1 MIPHL
6 GFSKGKA
13 QNDERARDFYRPA
26 LRQIE
31 KDWGQFRGP
40 NRNGHIPTQTVSI
53 DWTKP
58 PKTRWSTPCGL
69 GHSSIITSGKLAIT
83 MEQDQDQEI
92 LIARS
97 FDDGQEAWRVAEK
110 TKWHDMLSGTGPRST
125 PTLHNGKLYT
135 LFSHGKLSR
144 VDANSGNVE
153 WSIQV
158 TPESYEFP
166 EWGLAIS
173 PLIWNDMIILSL
185 GGEVSAVKAYS
196 IKSGKKVWQSEVAG
210 KAVYLSPEV
219 LRLLDE
225 DHLIVSL
232 VGKIVSLD
240 PKNGK
245 TLWEKPWKIFM
256 NNAQIVQPIAVSND
270 SILLAAG
277 YGKGAEC
284 FTIARDEESE
294 KYRVQSSWKS
304 KDLKAKF
311 SGAADKK
318 TLIKFGIGFGAIII
332 FLIIYYAILNPMVKE
347 RKAKYED
354 KLLKENEIS
363 QFENEIIQFKARIKK
378 LKPEFEESSTLFH
391 SKAEVEDLYQSLS
404 RHAGVNGLVISKIE
418 KKKPIAVMKAGIAE
432 QSENNLTQD
441 MVSYYKIPVDFEI
454 KGKFLGYI
462 KFKRAVS
469 KQKKMLNFDKETISI
484 VQNDSTGAIIAT
496 GELTIVGLP
505 NEFF

>member
-13 QNDERARDFYRPA
+13 PNDERARDFYRPP
-26 LRQIE
+26 LRDTSE
-31 KDWGQFRGP
+31 NWNQFRGP
-40 NRNGHIPTQTVSI
+40 ERNGHIPTQTVSI

-58 PKTRWSTPCGL
+58 PKTRWSTSCGL

-97 FDDGQEAWRVAEK
+97 FDDGQEAWRVAERA
-110 TKWHDMLSGTGPRST
+110 KWHDMLSGTGPRST

-185 GGEVSAVKAYS
+185 GGEKSAVKAYS
-196 IKSGKKVWQSEVAG
+196 INSGEQIWQSEVAG

-256 NNAQIVQPIAVSND
+256 NNAQIVQPIAVSNN

-284 FTIARDEESE
+284 FTIARDEESK

-311 SGAADKK
+311 SNPILKDGYLYGLSENLLVCLEAKTGKLMWRGKK
-318 TLIKFGIGFGAIII
+318 YSYGRILLI
-332 FLIIYYAILNPMVKE
+332 
-347 RKAKYED
+347 D
-354 KLLKENEIS
+354 QKLLILGHSGVLSVIDATPEEFREIS
-363 QFENEIIQFKARIKK
+363 SRQLLSDARCWNG
-378 LKPEFEESSTLFH
+378 PAF
-391 SKAEVEDLYQSLS
+391 
-404 RHAGVNGLVISKIE
+404 VNGYLLARNGE
-418 KKKPIAVMKAGIAE
+418 QIACF
-432 QSENNLTQD
+432 
-441 MVSYYKIPVDFEI
+441 DF
-454 KGKFLGYI
+454 GK
-462 KFKRAVS
+462 
-469 KQKKMLNFDKETISI
+469 
-484 VQNDSTGAIIAT
+484 
-496 GELTIVGLP
+496 
-505 NEFF
+505 

>member
-1 MIPHL
+1 MEWRGGMIPHL

-13 QNDERARDFYRPA
+13 RNDKRARDFYRPP
-26 LRQIE
+26 LRNTSE
-31 KDWGQFRGP
+31 NWDQFRGP
-40 NRNGHIPTQTVSI
+40 ERNGHIPVQSVSI

-58 PKTRWSTPCGL
+58 PQTRWSTPCGL
-69 GHSSIITSGKLAIT
+69 GHSSIITSGKLALT

-97 FDDGQEAWRVAEK
+97 FDDGAEVWRLAEK

-125 PTLHNGKLYT
+125 PTLHNGKIYA
-135 LFSHGKLSR
+135 LFSNGWLSC
-144 VDANSGNVE
+144 VDASTGKVE
-153 WSIQV
+153 WNMQV
-158 TPESYEFP
+158 IPNDYEFP
-166 EWGLAIS
+166 DWGLAIS

-185 GGEVSAVKAYS
+185 GGENSAVKAYS
-196 IKSGKKVWQSEVAG
+196 INSGEQIWQSQVAG

-245 TLWEKPWKIFM
+245 ILWQKPWKIFM

-311 SGAADKK
+311 SNPIFKDGYLYGLSENLLVCLEAKTGKLMWRGKKYSYGRILLADKK
-318 TLIKFGIGFGAIII
+318 LLILGHSGVFSVVDASPDGF
-332 FLIIYYAILNPMVKE
+332 
-347 RKAKYED
+347 R
-354 KLLKENEIS
+354 EIS
-363 QFENEIIQFKARIKK
+363 SRQLLSDARCWNG
-378 LKPEFEESSTLFH
+378 PAF
-391 SKAEVEDLYQSLS
+391 
-404 RHAGVNGLVISKIE
+404 VNGYLLARNGE
-418 KKKPIAVMKAGIAE
+418 QIACF
-432 QSENNLTQD
+432 
-441 MVSYYKIPVDFEI
+441 DF
-454 KGKFLGYI
+454 GK
-462 KFKRAVS
+462 
-469 KQKKMLNFDKETISI
+469 
-484 VQNDSTGAIIAT
+484 
-496 GELTIVGLP
+496 
-505 NEFF
+505 

>member
-1 MIPHL
+1 MEWRGGMIPHL

-13 QNDERARDFYRPA
+13 PNDERARDFYRPP
-26 LRQIE
+26 LRDTSE
-31 KDWGQFRGP
+31 NWSQFRGP
-40 NRNGHIPTQTVSI
+40 ERNGHISTQTVSI

-69 GHSSIITSGKLAIT
+69 GHSSIITSDKLSIT
-83 MEQDQDQEI
+83 MEQDQDHEI

-97 FDDGQEAWRVAEK
+97 FEDGAETWRVAEK

-185 GGEVSAVKAYS
+185 GGEESAVKAYS
-196 IKSGKKVWQSEVAG
+196 INSGEQIWQSEVAG

-284 FTIARDEESE
+284 FTIARDEENE

-311 SGAADKK
+311 SNPILKDGYLYGLSENLLVCLEAKTGKLMWRGKK
-318 TLIKFGIGFGAIII
+318 YSYGR
-332 FLIIYYAILNPMVKE
+332 ILLV
-347 RKAKYED
+347 D
-354 KLLKENEIS
+354 QKLLILGHSGVLSVIDATPEEFREIS
-363 QFENEIIQFKARIKK
+363 SRQLLSDARCWNG
-378 LKPEFEESSTLFH
+378 PAF
-391 SKAEVEDLYQSLS
+391 
-404 RHAGVNGLVISKIE
+404 VNGYLLARNGE
-418 KKKPIAVMKAGIAE
+418 QIACF
-432 QSENNLTQD
+432 
-441 MVSYYKIPVDFEI
+441 DF
-454 KGKFLGYI
+454 
-462 KFKRAVS
+462 
-469 KQKKMLNFDKETISI
+469 
-484 VQNDSTGAIIAT
+484 
-496 GELTIVGLP
+496 GE
-505 NEFF
+505 